1 MKRRGS
7 VWLCFGICIFFA
19 VALAALTAT
28 FPWFFRWLYVD
39 YHNLN
44 GANAVTLAN
53 VKTVTWA
60 FYLCVPFAGAALFC
74 LSSLMWE
81 LLRGRVFT
89 RKNVR
94 FLGAVTW
101 CCLGVL
107 LVTGGFGWRYVPLF
121 IITLAMGVVGVLVKV
136 VENVMAAAVSLREEN
151 DLTI

>member
-74 LSSLMWE
+74 LISLMWE

-101 CCLGVL
+101 CCLGVA